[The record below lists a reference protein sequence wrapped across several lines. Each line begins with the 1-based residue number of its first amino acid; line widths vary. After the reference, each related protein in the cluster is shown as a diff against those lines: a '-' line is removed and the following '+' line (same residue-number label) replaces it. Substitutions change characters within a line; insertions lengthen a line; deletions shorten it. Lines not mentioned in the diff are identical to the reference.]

1 MAGKKALCVGINKF
15 ENYPQFALNGC
26 VNDARDMSVF
36 LKDVLDFKTSEIKV
50 LTDAQATKANIM
62 DQLQA
67 MVDEAKAGK
76 LSYLVFSL
84 STHGTQM
91 PDTNGDESDGVD
103 EAFVPYDI
111 AQKGNEWHPDHIIS
125 DDEFNALFAQL
136 PDNVLLEAFLDT
148 CHSGT
153 GFKDPFS
160 PFQPRPRFIPPPSH
174 KPFEKIPKAKGKVLS
189 RVAEGVTAKHHVL
202 WTGCRAD
209 QTSADAYFSGR
220 YNGAFTYYFLKNIRD
235 GKNKL
240 TRAELRTRILAD
252 MKGKFEQI
260 PQLELDATN
269 RKKTVAG

>member
-15 ENYPQFALNGC
+15 EKYPQFALNGC
-26 VNDARDMSVF
+26 VNDAKDMAAF
-36 LKDVLDFKTSEIKV
+36 LKEILGFKNSEVSV
-50 LTDAQATKANIM
+50 LTDAQATKVNIM
-62 DQLQA
+62 TKLKS

-76 LSYLVFSL
+76 LDYIVFSL
-84 STHGTQM
+84 SSHGTQM
-91 PDTNGDESDGVD
+91 PDTSGDESDNVD

-111 AQKGNEWHPDHIIS
+111 AQKGNEWHPAHIIS
-125 DDEFNALFAQL
+125 DDELNELFSQL
-136 PDNVLLEAFLDT
+136 PDTVLLEAFLDT

-160 PFQPRPRFIPPPSH
+160 PYQPRPRFIPPPSH
-174 KPFEKIPKAKGKVLS
+174 KPFEKIAKAKGKVLK
-189 RVAEGVTAKHHVL
+189 RVADGVTTKHHVL

-209 QTSADAYFSGR
+209 QTSADAYFDGR
-220 YNGAFTYYFLKNIRD
+220 YSGAFTYFFLKNVRA

-240 TRAELRTRILAD
+240 TRAELRKNMLAD

-269 RKKTVAG
+269 RKKTIAG